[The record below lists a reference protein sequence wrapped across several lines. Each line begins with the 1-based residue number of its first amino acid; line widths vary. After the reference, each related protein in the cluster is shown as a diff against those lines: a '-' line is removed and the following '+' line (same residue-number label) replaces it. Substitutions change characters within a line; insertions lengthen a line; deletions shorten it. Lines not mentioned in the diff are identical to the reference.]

1 MGRINIEDGEWTE
14 QQKGETAFKRK
25 KLSEA
30 ADGER
35 IGCSLYEIPPGR
47 RSWPYHYHT
56 KNEEAIFVLDG
67 TGTLRLGTEQLT
79 ISEGEYIALPAN
91 EEGAHRIINDSD
103 ERLRYLMFSTMDE
116 PDITVYPDSG
126 KIGVYAGSPP
136 GSAENRTVE
145 GYYPRDEDV
154 DYWFGE
160 EPTDTE

>member
-1 MGRINIEDGEWTE
+1 MGRVDTEDVEWTE
-14 QQKGETAFKRK
+14 CEKGETHFNRK

-67 TGTLRLGTEQLT
+67 TGTLRLGEKQLS

-91 EEGAHRIINDSD
+91 EEGAHRVINDSD
-103 ERLRYLMFSTMDE
+103 NPLRYLMVSTMDE
-116 PDITVYPDSG
+116 PDVTVYPDSG
-126 KIGVYAGSPP
+126 KFGVYAGSPP
-136 GSAENRTVE
+136 GSTEKRTIE
-145 GYYPRDEDV
+145 GYYQQADAV
-154 DYWFGE
+154 DYWRGE
-160 EPTDTE
+160 EPTVEE